1 MPIAPFLLIFAA
13 TCSTSSG
20 MPETGSGPTDLEAEA
35 PPPAAVT
42 MPEADATGIGPPE
55 TGLGLT
61 GAEAERFL
69 AAAEVVKLENYDTKG
84 ITKPRKATLTLD
96 GQTQHAVFKDI
107 DLLHKKVKLTTGKT
121 LLNLYDSYKHEIA
134 AYELAKL
141 LDMDFVPP
149 CVSRKI
155 RGTDGSLCMWV
166 EGAMTQAE
174 RRNKGIDPPN
184 MVAYNN
190 QMHDIKLFLQLTWDT
205 DYNNISN
212 NIIDG
217 NWKVY
222 KIDSSRSFRG
232 DPNLRRPATL
242 SRFRRSSV
250 EALRNLQQEELTEA
264 MSPWLSK
271 KAINSLWE
279 RRNKLLEVI
288 QDRIDTNTEAAAL
301 FD

>member
-1 MPIAPFLLIFAA
+1 MPLAPLLLFITA
-13 TCSTSSG
+13 TCSTASSG
-20 MPETGSGPTDLEAEA
+20 PEAGSGPEDLEAEA
-35 PPPAAVT
+35 QPIAAVT
-42 MPEADATGIGPPE
+42 MPDENAPSVGPPE

-61 GAEAERFL
+61 GVEAEKFL
-69 AAAEVVKLENYDTKG
+69 AAAEVVKLKNYDTKG
-84 ITKPRKATLTLD
+84 ITRPRKATLNLE

-107 DLLHKKVKLTTGKT
+107 DILHKKVKLTNGMTM
-121 LLNLYDSYKHEIA
+121 LNLYDSYKHEIA

-149 CVSRKI
+149 CVHRKI

-232 DPNLRRPATL
+232 DSNLRRPDTL

-250 EALRNLQQEELTEA
+250 EALRKLQQDELTEA
-264 MSPWLSK
+264 MTPWLSK
-271 KAINSLWE
+271 KAIKSLWE
-279 RRNKLLEVI
+279 RRNKLVELI
-288 QDRIDTNTEAAAL
+288 QERIDTNTEAAAL